1 MQIRWLKHLPTGD
14 HEDFKKRLLS
24 VQDVLEVL
32 DNILLGFQNGVE
44 IARMPDYE
52 SASWAYK
59 QADIN
64 GYIRAIQEVRKLIDL
79 DEPKR

>member
-1 MQIRWLKHLPTGD
+1 MQARWLKHLPNEE

-32 DNILLGFQNGVE
+32 DNILLEFQTGVE

-64 GYIRAIQEVRKLIDL
+64 GYIRAIQEVRRLIDL
-79 DEPKR
+79 EQPKR